1 MTELQFDQFSNH
13 GLRPQSIAHAS
24 GTIRLPGYGLPLNY
38 LPDKRD
44 RFPVLMEDTNKSWK
58 ASTLLIREVCMLKFM
73 EDITNKPEWWRKVR
87 DPVISAKW
95 KKEVQTLDWAA
106 YRSHG
111 DFTKNMAEACMQEL
125 RKKAALYEE
134 TGLIPALDYS
144 TCVIKSDKLL
154 PSSLVDR
161 LKVAVKSLEDIPD
174 VAKDWHPGSDGKV
187 LDLVHPSLF
196 PLLYGRSRIMHQRIT
211 LDNCLEIGGPG
222 FLIPK
227 PDESDVGEG
236 RTFDWQGAPIEL
248 VSTKFQWLPSDVAIN
263 EDGRTTIESYVNNL
277 HPREHSDL
285 YPLIEELIQKS
296 LPAWDIIYRWVRK
309 FPVQRLRA
317 RKVGK
322 RVAIPD
328 AVPEQGNQL
337 DGNENDVPMDMPEC
351 HRLEV
356 DDLVQPT
363 AAIGEK
369 IGRQR
374 GDAHESK
381 RLKSDDAASED
392 DEHDDED
399 CDESDDEE
407 DYDYDY
413 DDDDD
418 DSDSED
424 EQVREPSSYFR
435 LSPKNI
441 KQAGFFNNAPRIQV
455 IVKLANI
462 HLTPEKPTYDGG
474 SWHIEGQLNEHICAT
489 ALFYYDSANI
499 TESLLAFRAPGNREK
514 LDQRLNYQQY
524 DHKSIEKVFAI
535 RSSSDTLQE
544 VGSVLTRPGRT
555 LFFSNLSQHRVRPFR
570 LEDPTK
576 PGYRKIVALFL
587 VDPAVPVISTANVPP
602 QQKHWFEGKDQ
613 VHGANDMVETMSA
626 LIEMDEAKK
635 MREELMKERTVLS
648 KTVND
653 ELRDVE
659 WSFCEH

>member
-1 MTELQFDQFSNH
+1 
-13 GLRPQSIAHAS
+13 
-24 GTIRLPGYGLPLNY
+24 
-38 LPDKRD
+38 
-44 RFPVLMEDTNKSWK
+44 MEDTNKSWK

-73 EDITNKPEWWRKVR
+73 EDITSKPEWWRKVR
-87 DPVISAKW
+87 DPVISGKW
-95 KKEVQTLDWAA
+95 KEEVQALDWEA

-125 RKKAALYEE
+125 RKKSMLYEE
-134 TGLIPALDYS
+134 TGLIPVLDYS

-154 PSSLVDR
+154 PSSLVGR

-174 VAKDWHPGSDGKV
+174 VEKDWHPGSDGKV

-196 PLLYGRSRIMHQRIT
+196 PLLYGRSRIMHQRIA
-211 LDNCLEIGGPG
+211 LDDCLKTGGPG

-236 RTFDWQGAPIEL
+236 RTFDWQGAPVEL

-263 EDGRTTIESYVNNL
+263 EDGRPTIESYVNNL

-337 DGNENDVPMDMPEC
+337 DGNENNVSMDRPDG
-351 HRLEV
+351 HHLEI
-356 DDLVQPT
+356 DDL
-363 AAIGEK
+363 
-369 IGRQR
+369 
-374 GDAHESK
+374 
-381 RLKSDDAASED
+381 
-392 DEHDDED
+392 
-399 CDESDDEE
+399 
-407 DYDYDY
+407 
-413 DDDDD
+413 
-418 DSDSED
+418 
-424 EQVREPSSYFR
+424 
-435 LSPKNI
+435 
-441 KQAGFFNNAPRIQV
+441 
-455 IVKLANI
+455 LANI

-499 TESLLAFRAPGNREK
+499 TESQLAFRAPGNREK

-544 VGSVLTRPGRT
+544 VGSVLTRPGRA
-555 LFFSNLSQHRVRPFR
+555 LFFSNLSQHKVRPFR

-635 MREELMKERTVLS
+635 LREELMKERTVLS
-648 KTVND
+648 KAVND

>member
-1 MTELQFDQFSNH
+1 MTELQFNQFSNDE
-13 GLRPQSIAHAS
+13 LRPQSITHAS
-24 GTIRLPGYGLPLNY
+24 GMIRLPGYGLPLNY

-87 DPVISAKW
+87 DPVISARW
-95 KKEVQTLDWAA
+95 KEEVQGLDWAA

-134 TGLIPALDYS
+134 TGLIPVLDYS

-174 VAKDWHPGSDGKV
+174 VEQDWHPGSDGKV

-196 PLLYGRSRIMHQRIT
+196 PLLYGRSRIMHQRIA
-211 LDNCLEIGGPG
+211 LDNCLEIGGPE
-222 FLIPK
+222 FLVPK

-236 RTFDWQGAPIEL
+236 RTFDWQGAPVEL
-248 VSTKFQWLPSDVAIN
+248 VSTKFQWLPSDVAIS
-263 EDGRTTIESYVNNL
+263 EDGRPTIESYVNNL

-285 YPLIEELIQKS
+285 YPIIEELIQKS

-328 AVPEQGNQL
+328 AVPEQGIQL
-337 DGNENDVPMDMPEC
+337 GEN
-351 HRLEV
+351 
-356 DDLVQPT
+356 
-363 AAIGEK
+363 
-369 IGRQR
+369 
-374 GDAHESK
+374 
-381 RLKSDDAASED
+381 
-392 DEHDDED
+392 
-399 CDESDDEE
+399 ESD
-407 DYDYDY
+407 
-413 DDDDD
+413 
-418 DSDSED
+418 
-424 EQVREPSSYFR
+424 
-435 LSPKNI
+435 
-441 KQAGFFNNAPRIQV
+441 
-455 IVKLANI
+455 
-462 HLTPEKPTYDGG
+462 PTYDGG

-499 TESLLAFRAPGNREK
+499 TESQLAFRAPGNREK

-544 VGSVLTRPGRT
+544 VGSVLTRPGRA
-555 LFFSNLSQHRVRPFR
+555 LFFSNLSQHKKLR
-570 LEDPTK
+570 ED
-576 PGYRKIVALFL
+576 
-587 VDPAVPVISTANVPP
+587 
-602 QQKHWFEGKDQ
+602 
-613 VHGANDMVETMSA
+613 
-626 LIEMDEAKK
+626 
-635 MREELMKERTVLS
+635 LMKERTVLS
-648 KTVND
+648 RTVND